1 MRTPIAL
8 SLGLLIA
15 SMTATASDQPTS
27 RPSMSGVLESS
38 TAADWRVP
46 SLENLVL
53 MQLAKGT
60 VLLELAPDFAPA
72 HAANIR
78 QLVRQGY
85 FDGLQVL
92 RSQDNYVVQWGDP
105 HADEPDKRR
114 SMGEAAATLPGEFE
128 RAMADAPPFTALP
141 DTDSYAPET
150 GFVAGFPAARNPQT
164 GRLWMAHCYAALGVA
179 RDNAANSGS
188 GAGLYVV
195 IGHAPRHL
203 DRNITLVGRVLQGM
217 ELLSAMPRGSGAL
230 GFYQGN
236 ERGAELQRLHMAADL
251 PESERP
257 SIQVMRT
264 DTARFAE
271 LIQARRSRHESWFH
285 EPTDRIE
292 LCNVPVPVRAVPREG

>member
-1 MRTPIAL
+1 MRASIAVCHC
-8 SLGLLIA
+8 LLFACMSAAA
-15 SMTATASDQPTS
+15 SEPKPARPT
-27 RPSMSGVLESS
+27 MSGVLESS
-38 TAADWRVP
+38 TASDWRAP
-46 SLENLVL
+46 SPENLVL
-53 MQLAKGT
+53 MELASGT
-60 VLLELAPDFAPA
+60 VLLELAQDFAPA
-72 HAANIR
+72 HATNIR
-78 QLVRQGY
+78 LLVRQGY

-92 RSQDNYVVQWGDP
+92 RAQDNYVVQWGDP
-105 HADEPDKRR
+105 NDDEPDKRR
-114 SMGEAAATLPGEFE
+114 SMGEAAATLPGEFD
-128 RAMADAPPFTALP
+128 RAMADAPAFTALP

-164 GRLWMAHCYAALGVA
+164 GRLWMAHCYGALGVA
-179 RDNAANSGS
+179 RDEAADSGN

-217 ELLSAMPRGSGAL
+217 ELLSSMPRGSGAL

-236 ERGAELQRLHMAADL
+236 ERGATLKRVRLAADL
-251 PESERP
+251 PEAQRP
-257 SIQVMRT
+257 SIEVMRT

>member
-1 MRTPIAL
+1 MRASIAACHCL
-8 SLGLLIA
+8 MFACMAA
-15 SMTATASDQPTS
+15 SASNQETEKPT
-27 RPSMSGVLESS
+27 MSGVLEASK
-38 TAADWRVP
+38 AEDWRAP
-46 SLENLVL
+46 SPDNLLV
-53 MQLAKGT
+53 MELASGK

-72 HAANIR
+72 HADNIR
-78 QLVRQGY
+78 KLVRQGY

-92 RSQDNYVVQWGDP
+92 RAQDNYVVQWGDP
-105 HADEPDKRR
+105 KADDPEKRR
-114 SMGEAAATLPGEFE
+114 SMGDAPATLPGEFD

-141 DTDSYAPET
+141 DPDSYAPET
-150 GFVAGFPAARNPQT
+150 GLVAGFPAARNPQT

-179 RDNAANSGS
+179 RDSAADSGN

-230 GFYQGN
+230 GFYQGD
-236 ERGAELQRLHMAADL
+236 ERGAELKRVRIAADL
-251 PESERP
+251 PETQRP

-292 LCNVPVPVRAVPREG
+292 LCNVPVPVRAVPHGE